1 MKKYLVL
8 LLIFFICY
16 NSYGTVK
23 KENFKPTIL
32 EQDLEL
38 NNMFLSDVLAIL
50 SRELDRSIIADEKCK
65 DIKLDLFFSKG
76 ERLDNIL
83 ESICLVNNLK
93 MKKIDNIIIF
103 SKINVPSSGEST
115 LAGKVLV
122 KGYDKGIKD
131 VKVTVNNSMTNP
143 VFTTY
148 GGNFVINDLNPGIYV
163 VKFEKEGFFTEG
175 QLVNID
181 KNINMVTAVLE
192 KNNNSSIRNN
202 SFKENYKNSSII
214 NGKEVFTKQV
224 QLYNITSEETKDII
238 TSIYGSSLTVA
249 AIPRFSTLVLTGEE
263 KNISEAVKLIKELDK
278 DTKQVRITSQIL
290 DITDNLFEEL
300 GFDWLYDTNAS
311 PAENNLDIGVLGNSS
326 IAGAGTVFGS
336 TIRLVRQFNGGSDVL
351 KAGIN
356 ILQSTQ
362 DLVISAVPSIVVAD
376 REEGEFK
383 IIEEVIVGEEKREN
397 DNTEKTTYTPLFK
410 EAGIILKVKPTIKEN
425 DIVILKIKVE
435 VSNFKLKKSENL
447 SDETGTYNSEGGS
460 KVGRSIE
467 TTVHM
472 KNGQTIFIGGLKRA
486 IVHNLRSQVPL
497 LGDIPALKIFFR
509 NKSVKKEITDVYVRL
524 KVNIEEDEKEIDEFD
539 RTEIHKRTEDIIKS
553 KIYPVF

>member
-23 KENFKPTIL
+23 IENFKPIVL

-38 NNMFLSDVLAIL
+38 NDMFLSDVLAIL
-50 SRELDRSIIADEKCK
+50 SRELDKSIIADEKCK
-65 DIKLDLFFSKG
+65 DLKLDLFFSKG

-93 MKKIDNIIIF
+93 MKKIDDIMIF
-103 SKINVPSSGEST
+103 SKINIPSSGEST

-122 KGYDKGIKD
+122 KGYDKGIKN

-192 KNNNSSIRNN
+192 KNNNSSIKNN
-202 SFKENYKNSSII
+202 SFKENYENSSII
-214 NGKEVFTKQV
+214 NGKEVFTKQI
-224 QLYNITSEETKDII
+224 QLYNITSEEIRDII
-238 TSIYGSSLTVA
+238 TSIYGSSLTVTT
-249 AIPRFSTLVLTGEE
+249 IPRFSTLVLTGEE
-263 KNISEAVKLIKELDK
+263 KNISEALKLIKELDK

-300 GFDWLYDTNAS
+300 GFDWLYDANAS
-311 PAENNLDIGVLGNSS
+311 PTKNDLDVGILSNSS
-326 IAGAGTVFGS
+326 ITGAGTVFGS
-336 TIRLVRQFNGGSDVL
+336 TIGLVRQFNGGSDVL

-376 REEGEFK
+376 REEGQFK

-425 DIVILKIKVE
+425 GIVILKIKVE
-435 VSNFKLKKSENL
+435 VSNFKLKKSEDL

-524 KVNIEEDEKEIDEFD
+524 KVNIEEDEKETDEFD

>member
-23 KENFKPTIL
+23 KENFKPIVL

-38 NNMFLSDVLAIL
+38 NDMFLSDVLAIL
-50 SRELDRSIIADEKCK
+50 SRELDKSIIADEKCK
-65 DIKLDLFFSKG
+65 DLKLDLFFSKG

-93 MKKIDNIIIF
+93 MKKIDDIMIF
-103 SKINVPSSGEST
+103 SKINIPSSGEST

-122 KGYDKGIKD
+122 KGYDKGIKN

-192 KNNNSSIRNN
+192 KNNNSSIKNN
-202 SFKENYKNSSII
+202 SFKENYENSSII
-214 NGKEVFTKQV
+214 NGKEVFTKQI
-224 QLYNITSEETKDII
+224 QLYNITSEEIRDII
-238 TSIYGSSLTVA
+238 TSIYGSSLTVTT
-249 AIPRFSTLVLTGEE
+249 IPRFSTLVLTGEE
-263 KNISEAVKLIKELDK
+263 KNISEALKLIKELDK

-300 GFDWLYDTNAS
+300 GFDWLYDANAS
-311 PAENNLDIGVLGNSS
+311 PTKNDLDVGILSNSS
-326 IAGAGTVFGS
+326 ITGAGTVFGS
-336 TIRLVRQFNGGSDVL
+336 TIGLVRQFNGGSDVL

-376 REEGEFK
+376 REEGQFK

-425 DIVILKIKVE
+425 GIVILKIKVE
-435 VSNFKLKKSENL
+435 VSNFKLKKSEDL

-524 KVNIEEDEKEIDEFD
+524 KVNIEEDEKETDEFD